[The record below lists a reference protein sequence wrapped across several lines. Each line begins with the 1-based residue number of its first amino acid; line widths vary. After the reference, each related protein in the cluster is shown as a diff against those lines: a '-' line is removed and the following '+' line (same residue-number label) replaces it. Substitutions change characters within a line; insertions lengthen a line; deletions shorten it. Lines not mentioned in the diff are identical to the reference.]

1 MEISGC
7 VILIINMQLG
17 LLLPE
22 ILQNNNY
29 WVLFLNRYPGI
40 SIKTFLGY
48 ILTPS
53 VRISAAKPSDCG
65 HGIPEMAMF
74 YKSRV

>member
-1 MEISGC
+1 MEIYGC
-7 VILIINMQLG
+7 VILIINMKLG

-40 SIKTFLGY
+40 SIKVFLGY

-53 VRISAAKPSDCG
+53 A
-65 HGIPEMAMF
+65 
-74 YKSRV
+74 